1 MSGTGTRRAGS
12 VAAAA
17 AVALAAAFA
26 GLAEGGIGAPE
37 LISRAPGNGPAG
49 NGASAFPWVSGDGRL
64 VAFRSEATNLVPDD
78 PDTERDIFVRDRQ
91 SGDVVLASRASGA
104 DGVKGNRAS
113 FNPRMSSNGRFV
125 VFRSNANNLVPE
137 DTDQLEDIYVR
148 DLQTNETT
156 LVSRGPTALG
166 PKGNGGSFN
175 PSISADGRRV
185 AFRSEATN
193 LSPEDTDAVPDIYV
207 RDLQTNETILV
218 SRASGPT
225 GAKGS
230 GISEFPAISGDGT
243 RVAFRSESPN
253 LHPDDPDVVEDI
265 YLRDLGTNETTL
277 ISRAAGAGPKG
288 NGRST
293 FVSLSEDGDTVAFD
307 SVSTNLHPEDTDAR
321 ADVFARDL
329 SSGALE
335 LISRADGAAGAMG
348 GAGSAE
354 PAVSADGDVVAFH
367 SVATNLDAADA
378 DSELDV
384 YARDRLTFDTA
395 LLSAGVP
402 SPYVRSFE
410 PQISGHGELVAF
422 HSDAGLA
429 PGGSPVAPS
438 DVYAV
443 RVPGPPECFGRRATA
458 LAVEG
463 ALTRGTHG
471 RDVIVGGPGDE
482 EVKVGKGRDLVCSG
496 DGRDELV
503 TGGDRD
509 KVKAG
514 GGRDT
519 VEAGGDDDNVSGNGG
534 RDRLDGGSG
543 DDKCNGGGGK
553 DRLKRCERGRD

>member
-1 MSGTGTRRAGS
+1 LI
-12 VAAAA
+12 AAAS
-17 AVALAAAFA
+17 AVAFAAT
-26 GLAEGGIGAPE
+26 LGGIAGAAPGPPE
-37 LISRAPGNGPAG
+37 LISRAPGEGPPG
-49 NGASAFPWVSGDGRL
+49 NGASAFPWVSGNGRL

-78 PDTERDIFVRDRQ
+78 TDTERDIFVRDRQ
-91 SGDVVLASRASGA
+91 TGDVVLASRASGPN
-104 DGVKGNRAS
+104 GVKGNRAS

-137 DTDQLEDIYVR
+137 DTDQLEDIFVR
-148 DLQTNETT
+148 DLQTSETT
-156 LVSRGPTALG
+156 LVSRASTALG

-218 SRASGPT
+218 SRAGGPT

-230 GISEFPAISGDGT
+230 AISEFPVISGDGT
-243 RVAFRSESPN
+243 RIAFRSESPN
-253 LHPDDPDVVEDI
+253 LDPNDPDVLEDI
-265 YLRDLGTNETTL
+265 FLRDLSSNETIL

-307 SVSTNLHPEDTDAR
+307 SLATNLHPDDTDAR

-335 LISRADGAAGAMG
+335 LISRADGEAGAKG
-348 GAGSAE
+348 DAGSAE
-354 PAVSADGDVVAFH
+354 PAVSADGDVIAFH
-367 SVATNLDAADA
+367 SVASNLDPADA
-378 DSELDV
+378 DGELDV
-384 YARDRLTFDTA
+384 YVRDRETFDTS
-395 LLSAGVP
+395 LLSGTVP

-410 PQISGHGELVAF
+410 PQISGDGRLVAF

-438 DVYAV
+438 DVYAA
-443 RVPGPPECFGRRATA
+443 RVPGPPRCFGKRATA

-463 ALTRGTHG
+463 ALTRGTRG
-471 RDVIVGGPGDE
+471 RDVIVGGDGSE
-482 EVKVGKGRDLVCSG
+482 QVRLGKGRDLVCSG
-496 DGRDELV
+496 DGKDKLV
-503 TGGDRD
+503 TGGDKD
-509 KVKAG
+509 KAKAGGAADTVKAG
-514 GGRDT
+514 GG
-519 VEAGGDDDNVSGNGG
+519 DDNVSGNGG
-534 RDRLDGGSG
+534 RDRLDGGGG
-543 DDKCNGGGGK
+543 DDKCNGGGGR

>member
-1 MSGTGTRRAGS
+1 
-12 VAAAA
+12 
-17 AVALAAAFA
+17 VALAAAFA
-26 GLAEGGIGAPE
+26 GLADAGTGSPE
-37 LISRAPGNGPAG
+37 LISRGPGEGPAG

-91 SGDVVLASRASGA
+91 TGDVVLASRASGA
-104 DGVKGNRAS
+104 NGVKGNRAS
-113 FNPRMSSNGRFV
+113 FNPRMSSNGRYV

-148 DLQTNETT
+148 DLQANETT
-156 LVSRGPTALG
+156 LVSRASTAAG

-193 LSPEDTDAVPDIYV
+193 LSPEDTDAVPDIFA
-207 RDLQTNETILV
+207 RDLQTNETTLV
-218 SRASGPT
+218 SRASGPA

-230 GISEFPAISGDGT
+230 GISEFPNISGDGT

-265 YLRDLGTNETTL
+265 FVRDLGTSETTL

-293 FVSLSEDGDTVAFD
+293 FVALSEDGDTVAFD
-307 SVSTNLHPEDTDAR
+307 SLATNLHPDDTDAR

-335 LISRADGAAGAMG
+335 LISRADGALGAKG
-348 GAGSAE
+348 DAGSAE
-354 PAVSADGDVVAFH
+354 PAVSADGDTIAFH
-367 SVATNLDAADA
+367 SVATNLDPADP
-378 DSELDV
+378 DGELDV
-384 YARDRLTFDTA
+384 YARDRLTADTS
-395 LLSAGVP
+395 LLSGGVP
-402 SPYVRSFE
+402 APYVRSFE
-410 PQISGHGELVAF
+410 PQISGDGGLVAF

-429 PGGSPVAPS
+429 SGGSPVAPS

-443 RVPGPPECFGRRATA
+443 RVPGPPECFGRRATT

-463 ALTRGTHG
+463 TVTRGTPR
-471 RDVIVGGPGDE
+471 RDVVVGGEGDE
-482 EVKVGKGRDLVCSG
+482 ELRLGKGRDLVCSG
-496 DGRDELV
+496 DGRDVIV

-509 KVKAG
+509 RVKAG
-514 GGRDT
+514 GAADR
-519 VEAGGDDDNVSGNGG
+519 VESGGGGDNVSGNGG
-534 RDRLDGGSG
+534 RDLLDGGRG
-543 DDKCNGGGGK
+543 RDRCNGGGGR